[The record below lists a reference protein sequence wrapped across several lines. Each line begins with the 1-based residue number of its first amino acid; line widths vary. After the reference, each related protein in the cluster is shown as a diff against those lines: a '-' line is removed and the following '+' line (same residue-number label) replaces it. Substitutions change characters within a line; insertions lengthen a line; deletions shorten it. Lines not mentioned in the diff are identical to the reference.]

1 MKMVK
6 MEGWRW
12 KVGKGWLRKM
22 KMVKMF
28 WRVKMVFVG
37 KMVKMFVGLR

>member
-1 MKMVK
+1 
-6 MEGWRW
+6 
-12 KVGKGWLRKM
+12 M

-37 KMVKMFVGLR
+37 KMVKIFWRVNNGEAVP